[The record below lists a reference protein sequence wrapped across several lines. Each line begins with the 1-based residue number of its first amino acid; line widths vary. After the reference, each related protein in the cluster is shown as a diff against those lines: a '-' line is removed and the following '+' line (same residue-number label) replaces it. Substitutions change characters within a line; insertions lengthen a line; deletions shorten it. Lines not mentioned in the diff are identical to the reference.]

1 MRWERNSVTE
11 LVRFENYFETDAAGH
26 SLPYLEGIIGR
37 TKEDQVRLLST
48 GWGGRSVDNM
58 AYTDASSFPKVCR
71 EVPDLGIPTLGTAF
85 LLFNLE
91 KGPFRDKQ
99 LRLAAAH
106 AIDHEAI
113 KQAAFYGRGETA
125 HRFYAPTSPWHMP
138 GLRAWPAYDPTR
150 PGPSCVERK
159 PTGPPSSCKP
169 PCLSPIYS
177 TIAELVQAMWS
188 EVGFKAMIHLYED
201 TVLYKKRRDRDFH
214 ADVTSSSY
222 RWDPDGWFSR
232 QLFSV
237 RPTNSPDRGSTRRA
251 SIS

>member
-1 MRWERNSVTE
+1 MSRE

-37 TKEDQVRLLST
+37 TKKKT
-48 GWGGRSVDNM
+48 RSASPLRAGEVDLIDNM
-58 AYTDASSFPKVCR
+58 AYTDASSFPKKYVGKFQTW
-71 EVPDLGIPTLGTAF
+71 EIPTLGTAF

-138 GLRAWPAYDPTR
+138 GLRAWPAYDDQARAILRRESHGTTVIVQASLSFPYLQHRRTR
-150 PGPSCVERK
+150 TGHVER
-159 PTGPPSSCKP
+159 GRF
-169 PCLSPIYS
+169 
-177 TIAELVQAMWS
+177 Q
-188 EVGFKAMIHLYED
+188 GDDHLYED

-232 QLFSV
+232 QLLSSA
-237 RPTNSPDRGSTRRA
+237 PANKLTGPGSTRRA

>member
-1 MRWERNSVTE
+1 MSQSWCASRTTLRPMRRATASPTWRG
-11 LVRFENYFETDAAGH
+11 LLAG
-26 SLPYLEGIIGR
+26 P
-37 TKEDQVRLLST
+37 KEDQVRLTSLRA
-48 GWGGRSVDNM
+48 GEVDLIDNM
-58 AYTDASSFPKVCR
+58 AYTDASSFPKKYVGKFQTW
-71 EVPDLGIPTLGTAF
+71 EIPTLGTAF

-138 GLRAWPAYDPTR
+138 GLRAWPAYDPDQAR
-150 PGPSCVERK
+150 PSCVERK

-177 TIAELVQAMWS
+177 TLPN
-188 EVGFKAMIHLYED
+188 
-201 TVLYKKRRDRDFH
+201 
-214 ADVTSSSY
+214 SY
-222 RWDPDGWFSR
+222 RPCGARSVSR
-232 QLFSV
+232 
-237 RPTNSPDRGSTRRA
+237 R
-251 SIS
+251 